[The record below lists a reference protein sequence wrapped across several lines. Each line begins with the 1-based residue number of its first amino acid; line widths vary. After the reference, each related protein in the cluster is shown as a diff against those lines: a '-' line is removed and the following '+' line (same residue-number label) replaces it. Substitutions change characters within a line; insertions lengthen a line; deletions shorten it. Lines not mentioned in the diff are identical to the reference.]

1 MDRQQSLSKIVS
13 NEVSNKLIAHTHKER
28 EHVEALLAS
37 QKHLTSNVRTLINSL
52 DQVASLSA
60 PKFNCNQ
67 PDVLRSAVSRARLLQ
82 KQLDAVR
89 ARMQR
94 IQAHL
99 QGQEAAADASAHGRL
114 ELHQQQEQQEQEQQ
128 PQTQQLSQAAVLP
141 AQELQQQRPP

>member
-1 MDRQQSLSKIVS
+1 MDRQQSLSEIVS
-13 NEVSNKLIAHTHKER
+13 KEVSNKLVAHKEKER

-52 DQVASLSA
+52 DQVAMLSA
-60 PKFNCNQ
+60 PKFNSNQ

-94 IQAHL
+94 IQQHIGNWTAPTPI
-99 QGQEAAADASAHGRL
+99 AAATG
-114 ELHQQQEQQEQEQQ
+114 
-128 PQTQQLSQAAVLP
+128 AATSSTALLTLKI
-141 AQELQQQRPP
+141 A